1 MASNIKHVMFDIETL
16 GTEPESVVTSLGVVA
31 FYKDGEV
38 ISSFET
44 YFNIQQQLAA
54 GMTVSGN
61 TLVWWLKQSEE
72 AKNSLVFGQE
82 GRYNGVADMLINFDL
97 WVADYGLKE
106 NTTYWANGASFD
118 FPILEGLYSK
128 FGEDGPPW
136 KYYNQRCFRTIKGLP
151 GANDVK
157 PKREGVHHDALDDAK
172 FQMDWLLNIN
182 ELFDHKILE

>member
-1 MASNIKHVMFDIETL
+1 MIKHVMFDIETL
-16 GTEPESVVTSLGVVA
+16 GTTPGSVVTSLGAVA

-44 YFNIQQQLAA
+44 YFNIQEQLDV
-54 GMTVSGN
+54 GMTVSGD

-118 FPILEGLYSK
+118 FPILERLYSE

-136 KYYNQRCFRTIKGLP
+136 KYHNQRCFRTIKGLP
-151 GANDVK
+151 GANEVK
-157 PKREGVHHDALDDAK
+157 PERHGVHHDALDDAK

-182 ELFDHKILE
+182 ELFDGKILE